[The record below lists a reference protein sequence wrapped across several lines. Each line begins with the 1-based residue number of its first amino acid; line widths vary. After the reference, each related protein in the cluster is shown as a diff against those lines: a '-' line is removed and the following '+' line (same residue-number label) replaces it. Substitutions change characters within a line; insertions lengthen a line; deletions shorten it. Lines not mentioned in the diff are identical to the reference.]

1 MHEEKCKNKTR
12 TAAWFGERET
22 TEKNELEHDLVH
34 EEKRH
39 DLVHNE
45 DHKKTRT
52 VARLGERRKIQKKN
66 EMEHDFVHD
75 KKMWFYGVP
84 FEWVFSK
91 KP

>member
-1 MHEEKCKNKTR
+1 MQKQNTHCRMIWWTR
-12 TAAWFGERET
+12 NNR
-22 TEKNELEHDLVH
+22 KKELEHDLVH

-75 KKMWFYGVP
+75 KKNVILWCSFWMGV
-84 FEWVFSK
+84 
-91 KP
+91 

>member
-52 VARLGERRKIQKKN
+52 VARLGERKKN
-66 EMEHDFVHD
+66 TKEKRNGARFRARQKNVILWCSFWM
-75 KKMWFYGVP
+75 GV
-84 FEWVFSK
+84 
-91 KP
+91 